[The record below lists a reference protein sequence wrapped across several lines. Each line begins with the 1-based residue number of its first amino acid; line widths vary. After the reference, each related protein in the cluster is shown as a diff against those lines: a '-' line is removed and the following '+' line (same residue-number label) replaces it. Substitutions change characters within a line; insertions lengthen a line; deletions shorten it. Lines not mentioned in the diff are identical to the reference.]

1 MKVEILQED
10 YYTVFRKG
18 DESLQLYELLQTG
31 SAFEAADRLES
42 YFRSLGFLP
51 YHGEARGKFF
61 VRKRGFLT
69 AFSLDGDKMK
79 LAAAHL
85 DSPTYRLKALDP
97 IVREDVPVLNVEV
110 YGGPIHLSFWNRP
123 LGLSGVVAYEKDGA
137 IAEETV
143 VLHEPVAI
151 FLHQAIHMERTVNDG
166 LAVNPQKELPVY
178 TGSTPLRER
187 IAKELG
193 TIPERILGTDLFL
206 YDLEGPVEMGDY
218 LLSPRLDDLAMA
230 YAIAHGMQFAKNA
243 MAIFYN
249 HEEIGSLTDEGAE
262 SPTVF
267 HILRRIAEAN
277 GTDVN
282 ALLDDA
288 FLMSADMA
296 HAVHP
301 DHPETHDPVY
311 RPSLDGGITLKIAAN
326 GSYTTHAETEAVV
339 RMVAK
344 RAGVPVQ
351 TFYNASDRRGGS
363 TIGPLRARTL
373 PVASADI
380 GIAMLSMHAAREYMA
395 RVGITQAERFF
406 RSYFEGALPEITH
419 ITKERKET
427 R

>member
-1 MKVEILQED
+1 MN
-10 YYTVFRKG
+10 
-18 DESLQLYELLQTG
+18 LYELLQTG
-31 SAFEAADRLES
+31 SAFEAADRLET

-51 YHGEARGKFF
+51 YNGEARGKFF

-69 AFSLDGDKMK
+69 AFSLDGGSMK

-85 DSPTYRLKALDP
+85 DSPTYRLKSLDP

-143 VLHEPVAI
+143 VLREPVAI

-166 LAVNPQKELPVY
+166 LAVNPQKEPPVY

-187 IAKELG
+187 IAQALG
-193 TIPERILGTDLFL
+193 TSPEKILGTDLFL

-230 YAIAHGMQFAKNA
+230 YAIAHGMQFAKNG

-267 HILRRIAEAN
+267 HILRRIAEAG
-277 GTDVN
+277 GTDVS
-282 ALLDDA
+282 ALLEDA

-301 DHPETHDPVY
+301 DHPETHDPVFHP
-311 RPSLDGGITLKIAAN
+311 RLDGGITLKIAAN
-326 GSYTTHAETEAVV
+326 GSYTTNAASEAVV

-344 RAGVPVQ
+344 RADVPVQ
-351 TFYNASDRRGGS
+351 TFYNASDKRGGS

-406 RSYFEGALPEITH
+406 RAYFEDALPVVTH
-419 ITKERKET
+419 ISKERKEK